1 MKRFLLVLLSVLI
14 LAGLCCMSIAAADI
28 TKHVVGTH
36 GQNGTV
42 ADGAQELPSGA
53 STSGDVV
60 LTVGKINSRYAVD
73 VIFPDAMTIAAGDV
87 TWNVNTLQ
95 YELDNAVLK
104 DESFKITVVNYSDL
118 PVVAT
123 PSAKVTAEG
132 TAADISL
139 TVPDAS
145 TTLMAVTDKN
155 NSSGKA
161 VTGEITATLS
171 SGDWTSSIYG
181 LIAAGNTGDVTVGTI
196 TITIEKPK
204 PATP

>member
-14 LAGLCCMSIAAADI
+14 LGGLCCMSIAAADPQ
-28 TKHVVGTH
+28 HVVGTH
-36 GQNGTV
+36 GENGTL
-42 ADGAQELPSGA
+42 ADGVEEDKLPSG
-53 STSGDVV
+53 TSCNVV

-95 YELDNAVLK
+95 YELDNAALENK
-104 DESFKITVVNYSDL
+104 TFDITVINYSDL

-123 PSAKVTAEG
+123 PSATVTAAG

-139 TVPDAS
+139 TVPDSS
-145 TTLMAVTDKN
+145 TTLMAVTDEAN
-155 NSSGKA
+155 ASREA
-161 VTGEITATLS
+161 VRGEITATLS
-171 SGDWTSSIYG
+171 SGNWTSSING
-181 LIAAGNTGDVTVGTI
+181 LIAAGNTGDVTVGTV
-196 TITIEKPK
+196 TITIAK

>member
-14 LAGLCCMSIAAADI
+14 LAGLCCMSIAAE
-28 TKHVVGTH
+28 HVVG
-36 GQNGTV
+36 NGVGGTTDDGSV
-42 ADGAQELPSGA
+42 SDGAEEIPSGA

-95 YELDNAVLK
+95 YELDNAALENK
-104 DESFKITVVNYSDL
+104 TFDITVINYSDL

-123 PSAKVTAEG
+123 PSATVTAAG
-132 TAADISL
+132 GAADISL

-181 LIAAGNTGDVTVGTI
+181 LIAAGNTGNVTVGTI
-196 TITIEKPK
+196 TITIAK

>member
-1 MKRFLLVLLSVLI
+1 MKRILWVLLTVLM

-36 GQNGTV
+36 GQSGTV
-42 ADGAQELPSGA
+42 ADGAEEVPAGA

-73 VIFPDAMTIAAGDV
+73 VTFPENMTIAAGDV

-95 YELDNAVLK
+95 YELDSDAL
-104 DESFKITVVNYSDL
+104 EGQTFKIVITNYSDQ

-123 PSAKVTAEG
+123 PSAAVTENG
-132 TAADISL
+132 TTAGISL

-145 TTLMAVTDKN
+145 TTLMAVTDEN
-155 NSSGKA
+155 NPSGEA
-161 VTGEITATLS
+161 VTGEITAALS
-171 SGDWTSSIYG
+171 SGDWTASVYG
-181 LIAAGNTGDVTVGTI
+181 LIAAGNTGDVTVGTV
-196 TITIEKPK
+196 TITIAKP
-204 PATP
+204 

>member
-36 GQNGTV
+36 GQSGTV
-42 ADGAQELPSGA
+42 ADGAEEVPAGA

-73 VIFPDAMTIAAGDV
+73 VTFPEHMTIAAGDV

-95 YELDNAVLK
+95 YELDSAALE
-104 DESFKITVVNYSDL
+104 DQTFKIVITNYSDQ

-123 PSAKVTAEG
+123 PSATVTAAG
-132 TAADISL
+132 GAAGISL
-139 TVPDAS
+139 TALDAS

-196 TITIEKPK
+196 TITI
-204 PATP
+204 ATP